1 MNDNIVAVKNN
12 YLKAIFNIQLK
23 VLNLVERK
31 KSYDSDIKVY
41 INKL

>member
-12 YLKAIFNIQLK
+12 YLNAIFNIQLK

-31 KSYDSDIKVY
+31 SSMIV
-41 INKL
+41 I